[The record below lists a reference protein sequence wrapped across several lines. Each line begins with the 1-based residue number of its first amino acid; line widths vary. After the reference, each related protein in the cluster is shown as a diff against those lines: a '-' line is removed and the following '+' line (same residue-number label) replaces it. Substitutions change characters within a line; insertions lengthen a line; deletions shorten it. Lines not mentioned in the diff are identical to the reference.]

1 MYLLILEIL
10 VLCFEINNYNKYLL
24 LRKNNKKCWRF
35 KAYINGGLSKQF
47 TLVNPFKFLLILSAT
62 KKTSHPL
69 VAFLKSFT
77 ITAKFWKVVNDDKR
91 KPTEIGWSHES
102 HVKSGES

>member
-1 MYLLILEIL
+1 M
-10 VLCFEINNYNKYLL
+10 
-24 LRKNNKKCWRF
+24 
-35 KAYINGGLSKQF
+35 SKQF

-91 KPTEIGWSHES
+91 KPTEIG
-102 HVKSGES
+102 